1 MEGNLEKLLKST
13 ITINSIGNRAISLNK
28 PNIKKGIQTLK
39 NFHPINTFYKNIV
52 IDPKLEYKPR
62 RKYNFTS
69 TEVPLIHLG
78 KSKLNL
84 GKSFFTGIN
93 LSQNEIM
100 TNKELSND
108 LEFKT
113 NYILKYAQNADNFY
127 KLEKNNIVIR
137 EEKRRI
143 YDEIYNKI
151 RKALENQTRLFF
163 DNKNFSGNISSLLV
177 KNLIIFCFDF
187 NNNINH
193 FCNFLVSELKN
204 EKEQNMKLLKKNY
217 EQELKLQSKIKELD
231 ELNKYLIRYDVSN
244 KILLKKTNEESLG
257 EIKGNFFQKE
267 NSYLITIY
275 KLEQEIK
282 DLTKLLAKNKDYYN
296 KFKEFE
302 KIIEEKNNLNDEM
315 RFAFNKEINE
325 KNVQYAIEKDKEEE
339 LLMKMKD
346 MEIEFNKFKKEE
358 EIIKLNEIEL
368 NSQIKRLK
376 CISEEK
382 NERIRMLNEE
392 LEYFMYH
399 YQKEK
404 KEHGY
409 TYSALQALEKK
420 VLKEKEEKEKEE
432 REKKIEEEKTIKEE
446 DEKKIKEE
454 EEKEKKE

>member
-13 ITINSIGNRAISLNK
+13 ITINSIGNRSISLNK

-84 GKSFFTGIN
+84 GKSFLTGIN

-137 EEKRRI
+137 EEKRRV

-163 DNKNFSGNISSLLV
+163 DNKNFSGNISPLLV

-257 EIKGNFFQKE
+257 EIKGNYFQKE

-296 KFKEFE
+296 KFKEYE

-325 KNVQYAIEKDKEEE
+325 RNVQYAIEKDKEEE

-392 LEYFMYH
+392 LEYFMYL

-420 VLKEKEEKEKEE
+420 VLKEKKEKEEKELKEKEEKEKELK
-432 REKKIEEEKTIKEE
+432 EK
-446 DEKKIKEE
+446 
-454 EEKEKKE
+454 EEKEEKE

>member
-13 ITINSIGNRAISLNK
+13 ITINSIGNRSISLNK

-137 EEKRRI
+137 EEKRRV

-296 KFKEFE
+296 KFKEYE

-325 KNVQYAIEKDKEEE
+325 RNVQYAIEKDKEEE

-420 VLKEKEEKEKEE
+420 VLKEKKEKEEKELKEKEEKEKELK
-432 REKKIEEEKTIKEE
+432 EKEEK
-446 DEKKIKEE
+446 
-454 EEKEKKE
+454 EEKEKE

>member
-368 NSQIKRLK
+368 NTQIKRLK

-420 VLKEKEEKEKEE
+420 VLKEKKEKEEKELKEKEEKEKELK
-432 REKKIEEEKTIKEE
+432 EK
-446 DEKKIKEE
+446 
-454 EEKEKKE
+454 EEKEEKENE

>member
-420 VLKEKEEKEKEE
+420 VLKEKKEKEEKELKEKEEKEKELK
-432 REKKIEEEKTIKEE
+432 EK
-446 DEKKIKEE
+446 
-454 EEKEKKE
+454 EEKEEKE

>member
-13 ITINSIGNRAISLNK
+13 ITINSIGNRSISLNK

-84 GKSFFTGIN
+84 GKSFLTGIN

-137 EEKRRI
+137 EEKRRV

-163 DNKNFSGNISSLLV
+163 DNKNFSGNISPLLV

-296 KFKEFE
+296 KFKEYE

-325 KNVQYAIEKDKEEE
+325 RNVQYAIEKDKEEE

-420 VLKEKEEKEKEE
+420 VLKEKKEKEEKELKEKEEKEKELK
-432 REKKIEEEKTIKEE
+432 EKEEK
-446 DEKKIKEE
+446 
-454 EEKEKKE
+454 EEKEKE

>member
-137 EEKRRI
+137 EEKRRV

-296 KFKEFE
+296 KFKEYE

-420 VLKEKEEKEKEE
+420 VLKEKKEKEEKELKEKEEKEKELK
-432 REKKIEEEKTIKEE
+432 EK
-446 DEKKIKEE
+446 
-454 EEKEKKE
+454 EEKEEKENE

>member
-13 ITINSIGNRAISLNK
+13 ITINSIGNRSISLNK
-28 PNIKKGIQTLK
+28 PNIKKVIQTLK
-39 NFHPINTFYKNIV
+39 NFHPINTFYKNIL

-84 GKSFFTGIN
+84 GKSFLTGIN

-137 EEKRRI
+137 EEKRRV

-163 DNKNFSGNISSLLV
+163 DNKNFSGNISPLLV

-244 KILLKKTNEESLG
+244 K
-257 EIKGNFFQKE
+257 
-267 NSYLITIY
+267 
-275 KLEQEIK
+275 
-282 DLTKLLAKNKDYYN
+282 
-296 KFKEFE
+296 KF
-302 KIIEEKNNLNDEM
+302 
-315 RFAFNKEINE
+315 
-325 KNVQYAIEKDKEEE
+325 Y
-339 LLMKMKD
+339 
-346 MEIEFNKFKKEE
+346 
-358 EIIKLNEIEL
+358 
-368 NSQIKRLK
+368 
-376 CISEEK
+376 
-382 NERIRMLNEE
+382 
-392 LEYFMYH
+392 
-399 YQKEK
+399 
-404 KEHGY
+404 
-409 TYSALQALEKK
+409 
-420 VLKEKEEKEKEE
+420 
-432 REKKIEEEKTIKEE
+432 
-446 DEKKIKEE
+446 
-454 EEKEKKE
+454 

>member
-39 NFHPINTFYKNIV
+39 NFHPINTFYKNIL

-420 VLKEKEEKEKEE
+420 VLKEKKEKEEKELKEKEEKEKELK
-432 REKKIEEEKTIKEE
+432 EK
-446 DEKKIKEE
+446 
-454 EEKEKKE
+454 EEKEEKENE

>member
-420 VLKEKEEKEKEE
+420 VLKEKKEKEEKELKEKEEKEKELK
-432 REKKIEEEKTIKEE
+432 EK
-446 DEKKIKEE
+446 
-454 EEKEKKE
+454 EEKEEKENE

>member
-93 LSQNEIM
+93 LGQNEIM

-420 VLKEKEEKEKEE
+420 VLKEKKEKE
-432 REKKIEEEKTIKEE
+432 
-446 DEKKIKEE
+446 
-454 EEKEKKE
+454 

>member
-93 LSQNEIM
+93 LGQNEIM

-420 VLKEKEEKEKEE
+420 VLKEKKEKEEKELKEKEEKEKELK
-432 REKKIEEEKTIKEE
+432 EK
-446 DEKKIKEE
+446 
-454 EEKEKKE
+454 EEKEEKENE

>member
-13 ITINSIGNRAISLNK
+13 ITINSIGNRSISLNK

-39 NFHPINTFYKNIV
+39 NFNPINTFYKNIL

-137 EEKRRI
+137 EEKRRV

-163 DNKNFSGNISSLLV
+163 DNKNFSGNISPLLV

-296 KFKEFE
+296 KFKEYE

-325 KNVQYAIEKDKEEE
+325 RNVQYAIEKDKEEE

-399 YQKEK
+399 FQKEK

-409 TYSALQALEKK
+409 TSSALQALEKK
-420 VLKEKEEKEKEE
+420 VLKEKKEKEEKELKEKEEKEKELK
-432 REKKIEEEKTIKEE
+432 EKEEK
-446 DEKKIKEE
+446 
-454 EEKEKKE
+454 EEKEKE

>member
-13 ITINSIGNRAISLNK
+13 ITINSIGNRSISLNK

-39 NFHPINTFYKNIV
+39 NFHPINTFYKNIL

-84 GKSFFTGIN
+84 GKSFLTGIN

-137 EEKRRI
+137 EEKRRV

-296 KFKEFE
+296 KFKEYE

-325 KNVQYAIEKDKEEE
+325 RNVQYAIEKDKEEE

-399 YQKEK
+399 FQKEK

-409 TYSALQALEKK
+409 TYSALQEKK
-420 VLKEKEEKEKEE
+420 KKVIKEKKEKKEKELKEKKEKKKELKEKEEKE
-432 REKKIEEEKTIKEE
+432 
-446 DEKKIKEE
+446 
-454 EEKEKKE
+454 EKEKE

>member
-39 NFHPINTFYKNIV
+39 NFHPINTFYKNIL

-84 GKSFFTGIN
+84 GKSFLTGIN

-163 DNKNFSGNISSLLV
+163 DNKNFSGNISPLLV

-325 KNVQYAIEKDKEEE
+325 RNVQYAIEKDKEEE

-420 VLKEKEEKEKEE
+420 VLKEKKEKEEKELKEKEEKEKELK
-432 REKKIEEEKTIKEE
+432 EK
-446 DEKKIKEE
+446 
-454 EEKEKKE
+454 EEKEEKENE

>member
-1 MEGNLEKLLKST
+1 M
-13 ITINSIGNRAISLNK
+13 
-28 PNIKKGIQTLK
+28 
-39 NFHPINTFYKNIV
+39 
-52 IDPKLEYKPR
+52 
-62 RKYNFTS
+62 
-69 TEVPLIHLG
+69 
-78 KSKLNL
+78 
-84 GKSFFTGIN
+84 
-93 LSQNEIM
+93 
-100 TNKELSND
+100 
-108 LEFKT
+108 
-113 NYILKYAQNADNFY
+113 
-127 KLEKNNIVIR
+127 
-137 EEKRRI
+137 
-143 YDEIYNKI
+143 
-151 RKALENQTRLFF
+151 
-163 DNKNFSGNISSLLV
+163 
-177 KNLIIFCFDF
+177 
-187 NNNINH
+187 
-193 FCNFLVSELKN
+193 KN

-325 KNVQYAIEKDKEEE
+325 RNVQYAIEKDKEEE

-399 YQKEK
+399 FQKEK

-420 VLKEKEEKEKEE
+420 VLKEKKEKEEKELKEKEEKEKELK
-432 REKKIEEEKTIKEE
+432 EK
-446 DEKKIKEE
+446 E
-454 EEKEKKE
+454 EEKENE

>member
-13 ITINSIGNRAISLNK
+13 ITINSIGNRSISLNK

-84 GKSFFTGIN
+84 GKSFLTGIN

-137 EEKRRI
+137 EEKRRV

-163 DNKNFSGNISSLLV
+163 DNKNFSGNISPLLV

-296 KFKEFE
+296 KFKEYE

-325 KNVQYAIEKDKEEE
+325 RNVQYAIEKDKEEE

-399 YQKEK
+399 FQKEK

-420 VLKEKEEKEKEE
+420 VLKEKKEKEEKELKEKEEKEKELK
-432 REKKIEEEKTIKEE
+432 EKEEK
-446 DEKKIKEE
+446 
-454 EEKEKKE
+454 EEKEKE

>member
-13 ITINSIGNRAISLNK
+13 ITINSIGNRSISLNK

-39 NFHPINTFYKNIV
+39 NFHPINTFYKNIL

-84 GKSFFTGIN
+84 GKSFLTGIN

-137 EEKRRI
+137 EEKRRV

-163 DNKNFSGNISSLLV
+163 DNKNFSGNISPLLV

-296 KFKEFE
+296 KFKEYE

-325 KNVQYAIEKDKEEE
+325 RNVQYAIEKDKEEE

-399 YQKEK
+399 FQKEK

-420 VLKEKEEKEKEE
+420 VLKEKKEKEEKELKEKEEKEKELK
-432 REKKIEEEKTIKEE
+432 EKEEK
-446 DEKKIKEE
+446 
-454 EEKEKKE
+454 EEKEKE

>member
-13 ITINSIGNRAISLNK
+13 ITINSIGNRSISLNK

-39 NFHPINTFYKNIV
+39 NFHPINTFYKNIL

-84 GKSFFTGIN
+84 GKSFLTGIN

-137 EEKRRI
+137 EEKRRV

-163 DNKNFSGNISSLLV
+163 DNKNFSGNISPLLV

-282 DLTKLLAKNKDYYN
+282 DLIKLLAKNKDYYHQ
-296 KFKEFE
+296 FKEYE

-325 KNVQYAIEKDKEEE
+325 RNVQYAIEKDKEEE

-399 YQKEK
+399 FQKEK

-420 VLKEKEEKEKEE
+420 VLKEKKEKEEKELKEKEEKEKELK
-432 REKKIEEEKTIKEE
+432 EKEEK
-446 DEKKIKEE
+446 
-454 EEKEKKE
+454 EEKEKE

>member
-39 NFHPINTFYKNIV
+39 NFHPINTFYKNIL

-84 GKSFFTGIN
+84 GKSFLTGIN

-137 EEKRRI
+137 EEKRRV

-296 KFKEFE
+296 KFKEYE

-325 KNVQYAIEKDKEEE
+325 RNVQYANKKDKEEE

-399 YQKEK
+399 FQKEK

-420 VLKEKEEKEKEE
+420 VLKEKKEKEEKELKEKEEKEKELK
-432 REKKIEEEKTIKEE
+432 EKEEK
-446 DEKKIKEE
+446 
-454 EEKEKKE
+454 EEKEKE

>member
-39 NFHPINTFYKNIV
+39 NFHPINTFYKNIL

-84 GKSFFTGIN
+84 GKSFLTGIN

-137 EEKRRI
+137 EEKRRV

-163 DNKNFSGNISSLLV
+163 DNKNFSGNISPLLV

-296 KFKEFE
+296 KFKEYE

-325 KNVQYAIEKDKEEE
+325 RNVQYAIEKDKEEE

-399 YQKEK
+399 FQKEK

-420 VLKEKEEKEKEE
+420 VLKKKKEKEEKELKEKEEKEKELK
-432 REKKIEEEKTIKEE
+432 EKEEK
-446 DEKKIKEE
+446 
-454 EEKEKKE
+454 EEKEKE

>member
-13 ITINSIGNRAISLNK
+13 ITINSIGNRSISLNK

-39 NFHPINTFYKNIV
+39 NFHPINTFYKNIL

-84 GKSFFTGIN
+84 GKSFLTGIN

-137 EEKRRI
+137 EEKRRV

-163 DNKNFSGNISSLLV
+163 DNKNFSGNISPLLV

-296 KFKEFE
+296 KFKEYE

-325 KNVQYAIEKDKEEE
+325 RNVQYAIEKDKEEE

-358 EIIKLNEIEL
+358 EIIKFNEIEL

-399 YQKEK
+399 FQKEK

-420 VLKEKEEKEKEE
+420 VLKEKKEKEEKELKEKEEKEKELK
-432 REKKIEEEKTIKEE
+432 EKEEK
-446 DEKKIKEE
+446 
-454 EEKEKKE
+454 EEKEKE

>member
-13 ITINSIGNRAISLNK
+13 ITINSIGNRSISLNK

-39 NFHPINTFYKNIV
+39 NFHPINTFYKNIL

-84 GKSFFTGIN
+84 GKSFLTGIN

-137 EEKRRI
+137 EEKRRV

-163 DNKNFSGNISSLLV
+163 DNKNFSGNISPLLV

-187 NNNINH
+187 NNNINY

-296 KFKEFE
+296 KFKEYE

-325 KNVQYAIEKDKEEE
+325 RNVQYAIEKDKEEE

-399 YQKEK
+399 FQKEK

-420 VLKEKEEKEKEE
+420 VLKEKKEKEEKELKEKEEKEKELK
-432 REKKIEEEKTIKEE
+432 EKEEK
-446 DEKKIKEE
+446 
-454 EEKEKKE
+454 EEKEKE

>member
-93 LSQNEIM
+93 LGQNEIM

-420 VLKEKEEKEKEE
+420 VLKEKKEKEEKELKEKEEKEKS
-432 REKKIEEEKTIKEE
+432 
-446 DEKKIKEE
+446 
-454 EEKEKKE
+454 